1 MAARASGCRGSRN
14 STAGE
19 AASSGDEELRHRV
32 GGWTDTE

>member
-1 MAARASGCRGSRN
+1 MAARASGGCRGSRN

-19 AASSGDEELRHRV
+19 ASSGDEKLRHRV